1 MIKIPYSLKAKYYH
15 HVQKDTRSFRQSSF
29 RIVPLSHT
37 NYNGK
42 KFNKYKDK
50 AIIGYN
56 LYSKKY
62 DIQSILV
69 PK

>member
-1 MIKIPYSLKAKYYH
+1 MYSQNAKYYH
-15 HVQKDTRSFRQSSF
+15 HRQKDKRSFRQSSF

-37 NYNGK
+37 GYKGN

-56 LYSKKY
+56 LYSKNMK
-62 DIQSILV
+62 
-69 PK
+69 